1 MEAKAYYWSLSG
13 QGITVPQIIASSGLD
28 AKRVKMAEKT
38 QKNGKESCKK
48 YWLNK
53 ENIIFLWLGRVSK
66 TRRILSENGRLEIFT
81 ENERFPA
88 KTGGLESL
96 FSLNNIYSSSKEQVM
111 KMN

>member
-1 MEAKAYYWSLSG
+1 MAKNR
-13 QGITVPQIIASSGLD
+13 
-28 AKRVKMAEKT
+28 AKRD
-38 QKNGKESCKK
+38 
-48 YWLNK
+48 WLNK

-96 FSLNNIYSSSKEQVM
+96 RKLKLVNLRTNGRRTVARVR
-111 KMN
+111 